1 MVLKRPSTIAGV
13 AIAIVLATTTLGLAA
28 PARGGGAHGGFA
40 SHPGGH
46 VQGRSAFQG
55 HPGFHGQPGFHGRPF
70 DGRRF
75 DGRRFDGRRFDG
87 RRFDHGFR
95 SRAVIVAP
103 FVAAPFVWPYPY
115 YDYPSD
121 PGYGYSAPAV
131 NYWYYCPSYGAYYP
145 NVQSC
150 PEPWVTVPG

>member
-1 MVLKRPSTIAGV
+1 MVLKRLPTIALV
-13 AIAIVLATTTLGLAA
+13 AVAIVLATTTLGLAA
-28 PARGGGAHGGFA
+28 PARGGGARGFA
-40 SHPGGH
+40 GHPGAH
-46 VQGRSAFQG
+46 FQGRSAFQG
-55 HPGFHGQPGFHGRPF
+55 HPGFHGQPAFHGRAF

-87 RRFDHGFR
+87 RRFDHRFR

-103 FVAAPFVWPYPY
+103 FVAAPFVWPYAY

-121 PGYGYSAPAV
+121 PGYTYEAPAV

-150 PEPWVTVPG
+150 PEPWVAVPG